1 MRSFHAFESWVKAMA
16 GRRLPGWLTLTA
28 QSFDNFGRRE
38 LAIEES
44 RATPGQAPLAQT
56 DGAIY
61 LTLAPD
67 AV

>member
-1 MRSFHAFESWVKAMA
+1 MGEGD
-16 GRRLPGWLTLTA
+16 GRPPGSGWLKLTA

-44 RATPGQAPLAQT
+44 RATPGEAPLAQN

>member
-1 MRSFHAFESWVKAMA
+1 MGEGEC
-16 GRRLPGWLTLTA
+16 GRDGRPRLTA

-38 LAIEES
+38 LAIEKR
-44 RATPGQAPLAQT
+44 RAAPGQAPLAQK

>member
-1 MRSFHAFESWVKAMA
+1 MA